1 MNTVDN
7 TSIYKPVQNFRFVAG
22 AIFVFA
28 GGVLLIDQ
36 YARTGWLS
44 LTVMPLVGLFL
55 YIWGI
60 RLRHTALLVTGGVL
74 GGLGVGIAAAFNP
87 GSPDLALIT
96 QVGYILAFLALGF
109 ALVVVGTVLCT
120 ARLAWWAFVSA
131 GIASG
136 LSLGLLL
143 SPFNAF
149 NLVFYLAL
157 GIGLPLMIWGISS
170 RLFGLIIPGCIVTTT
185 GAGIYMAWGLPQESN
200 GLLSTGVMLIWFA
213 FGWVLMTFFSRIL
226 FNKFAWWP
234 LIPGGILAMVGF
246 GLYIG
251 GDPDNALGFIGNTG
265 SIALMIFG
273 LYLLLMRK
281 GIHQ

>member
-7 TSIYKPVQNFRFVAG
+7 TSILKITHNMRFVAG
-22 AIFVFA
+22 IIFVFA

-44 LTVMPLVGLFL
+44 YIVMPLVGLFL

-60 RLRHTALLVTGGVL
+60 RLRHTGLMGSGGVL
-74 GGLGVGIAAAFNP
+74 GGLGVGVAAAFNP
-87 GSPDLALIT
+87 GSPELTLIT
-96 QVGYILAFLALGF
+96 QIGYILAFLALGF
-109 ALVVVGTVLCT
+109 GLVVVGTVLFT

-143 SPFNAF
+143 SPFSIF
-149 NLVFYLAL
+149 KLVFYVAL
-157 GIGLPLMIWGISS
+157 GIGLPLTVWGISS
-170 RLFGLIIPGCIVTTT
+170 RLFGLIIPGCILTTT
-185 GAGIYMAWGLPQESN
+185 GAGIYLAWGLPQEPN
-200 GLLSTGVMLIWFA
+200 GLLSTGIMLIWFA